1 MAAVLGPLRDGK
13 VVELSQRKIARM
25 AGVGKSSVNRI
36 LHELAAQGA
45 VMMETTVAGTRL
57 ALAG

>member
-1 MAAVLGPLRDGK
+1 MLGPLRDGK

-25 AGVGKSSVNRI
+25 AGVGKSAVNRI

-45 VMMETTVAGTRL
+45 VMMQTTAAGTRL